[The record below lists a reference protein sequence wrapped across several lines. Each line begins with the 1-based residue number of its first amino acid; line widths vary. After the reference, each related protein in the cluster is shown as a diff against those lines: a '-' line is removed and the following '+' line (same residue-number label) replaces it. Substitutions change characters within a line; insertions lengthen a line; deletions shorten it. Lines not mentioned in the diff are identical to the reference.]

1 MSLSEYFQLVSAV
14 ALIGTIILNIVM
26 RRQRNKTR
34 DENEGYTF
42 HTFANHFRHYSSKCD
57 VNRRFIKEKFG
68 AVRNNY

>member
-1 MSLSEYFQLVSAV
+1 
-14 ALIGTIILNIVM
+14 M

-68 AVRNNY
+68 GVRNNY